1 MDATEV
7 IKKLGLEK
15 LPEEGGFYKEVFRS
29 PQALP
34 DGSGRV
40 LSTDIYYLI
49 TPEEFSGLH
58 RVKSSTEIFN
68 FYAGDAAE
76 MIQIT
81 EEGKL
86 TTITLGTNLADGET
100 PKVIVAPGLWQGT
113 RLKPGGKWAL
123 LGCTCIPGFEFR
135 DFEGGTFQTLSERFP
150 QLTTAIRRFTHT

>member
-1 MDATEV
+1 MQATDV

-15 LPEEGGFYKEVFRS
+15 LPEEGGFYREVYRS
-29 PQALP
+29 SHPLP

-68 FYAGDAAE
+68 FYAGDPAE

-81 EEGKL
+81 EEGNL
-86 TTITLGTNLADGET
+86 TSLTLGTNLILGEL
-100 PKVIVAPGLWQGT
+100 PKVIVPPGLWQGT

-135 DFEGGTFQTLSERFP
+135 DFEGGTFRSLSERFP
-150 QLTTAIRRFTHT
+150 QHESTVRRFTHT